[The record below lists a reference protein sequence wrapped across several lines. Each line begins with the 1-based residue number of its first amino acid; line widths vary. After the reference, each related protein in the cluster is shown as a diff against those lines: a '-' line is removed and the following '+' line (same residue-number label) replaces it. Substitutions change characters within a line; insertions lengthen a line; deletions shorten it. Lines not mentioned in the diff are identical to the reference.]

1 MDMGDF
7 KRILLVEDDPK
18 DIELIL
24 AALAE
29 HNLANIVD
37 VARDGVEALDYLHRR
52 GSFAQ
57 RPAGNPVVI
66 MLDLKMPRMDGV
78 QVLGQIKTD
87 EQLRLIPV
95 VVLTSSHESLDLRAC
110 YRLNVNAY
118 VVKPVRFNEFV
129 DAVKQ
134 TGLFWALINQPPP
147 NRIRPR

>member
-1 MDMGDF
+1 MGDI

-18 DIELIL
+18 DIELTL
-24 AALAE
+24 AALNE
-29 HNLANIVD
+29 HNLANSVD
-37 VARDGVEALDYLHRR
+37 IARDGVEALDYLYRR
-52 GSFAQ
+52 GSYAR
-57 RPAGNPVVI
+57 RPPGNPVVI

-95 VVLTSSHESLDLRAC
+95 VVLTSSHESMDLQAC

-129 DAVKQ
+129 DAIKQ
-134 TGLFWALINQPPP
+134 TGLFWVLINQPPP
-147 NRIRPR
+147 DSIPGEGG